1 MEKMGNHVPA
11 MLFDDRNIRW
21 KSLGEAFPHFE
32 AAVFEVDEQRRT
44 VEFIV
49 KFEPNQK
56 IVYHRHLA
64 PTRTFVVQGEH
75 RLYEVDG
82 SLKEARKVGT
92 YTFTPTGAAPHLE
105 GGGAE
110 GCIVYYS
117 MRAAGD
123 EELFEVLDEQDRV
136 LSVLGFKDFAALK
149 D

>member
-1 MEKMGNHVPA
+1 MGIPQPTPR
-11 MLFDDRNIRW
+11 LFDDRNIHW
-21 KSLGEAFPHFE
+21 KSLGPDFPHFQ
-32 AAVFEVDEQRRT
+32 AAVFEVDEKRRT

-49 KFEPNQK
+49 KFDPDEK
-56 IVYHRHLA
+56 IIYHRHLA

-82 SLKEARKVGT
+82 RLKEVRKVGT
-92 YTFTPTGAAPHLE
+92 FTSTPAGAPPHLE

-117 MRAAGD
+117 MRAEGD
-123 EELFEVLDEQDRV
+123 EELFEVLDEKDQV
-136 LSVLGFKDFAALK
+136 LGVLGFKDFAALR